1 MWKTFRIYY
10 QHRVSLTSGMFLISV
25 QIFWS
30 GKLIQQTVS
39 VSLFSQWRSR
49 ARCGRSAPGGRHPGC
64 ATVSSVK
71 SFVSYCHWYDHFISS
86 TMWRWNYVWA
96 DISFL
101 QTATFNSK
109 WTKITNPANP
119 DYNIIIFI
127 VTYIPLFV
135 EAWLWS
141 PVSFPFHGSIFNAA
155 YIVRCIIHN
164 RMHNIQCIIA

>member
-49 ARCGRSAPGGRHPGC
+49 GRCGRCGRSAPGGRHPGC

-71 SFVSYCHWYDHFISS
+71 SFVSYCHWYDHFIYS

-109 WTKITNPANP
+109 GTKITNPANP
-119 DYNIIIFI
+119 DYSYLHPSIRGSL
-127 VTYIPLFV
+127 VM
-135 EAWLWS
+135 
-141 PVSFPFHGSIFNAA
+141 VSRLFPFPWQYF
-155 YIVRCIIHN
+155 
-164 RMHNIQCIIA
+164 QCRVYCTMYNTQ